1 MDNRYARQIQ
11 VKEIG
16 LTGQQSLSNA
26 NVVVIGMGGL
36 GCHIAT
42 LLAGAGIGKLRVLD
56 HDRVSLS
63 NLHRQTLYR
72 ESDIGQLKVR
82 IAQTQ
87 LQALNKDISV
97 QATAE
102 RLAPGNVQSICD
114 GADLVIDAAD
124 NFAVSYLLSDA
135 CMEQQTPLISASVNR
150 TFGYVGLFCNGAPSL
165 RAVFPKIPNETTSC
179 DTVGVTGPSVAI
191 IAGIQ
196 SQEAIKL
203 LIGKPSLSGKL
214 LYFDMWN
221 YSLQTIDISG
231 AKEPQHSRIKLI
243 DANSISN
250 ADYVIDV
257 RTHDEIHKS
266 PQSFNVDLHRPLEEL
281 IENHGNLSEKRIVIA
296 CVSGQRAM
304 LAAQTLISN
313 AYQEVSVV
321 LPTTSAG

>member
-1 MDNRYARQIQ
+1 MNTRYARQIQ
-11 VKEIG
+11 VSEIG
-16 LTGQQSLSNA
+16 LEGQQSLCDA

-42 LLAGAGIGKLRVLD
+42 LLAGAGIGKLRILD
-56 HDRVSLS
+56 HDHISLS

-72 ESDIGQLKVR
+72 ESDIGQLKVNV
-82 IAQTQ
+82 AQTQ
-87 LQALNKDISV
+87 LQALNKGITV
-97 QATAE
+97 QAFAE
-102 RLAPGNVQSICD
+102 RLAPNNVESICD
-114 GADLVIDAAD
+114 RVDLVIDAAD

-150 TFGYVGLFCNGAPSL
+150 TFGYVGQFCNGAPSL
-165 RAVFPKIPNETTSC
+165 RAVFPKIPNEHTSC

-203 LIGKPSLSGKL
+203 LIGKPSLAGKL

-221 YSLQTIDISG
+221 YSLQAIDISG
-231 AKEPQHSRIKLI
+231 AKEPQHSGIKLI
-243 DANSISN
+243 DANSITST
-250 ADYVIDV
+250 DYVIDV
-257 RTHDEIHKS
+257 RTQEEVHQS
-266 PQSFNVDLHRPLEEL
+266 PQSFTVDLHRPLDEL
-281 IENHGNLSEKRIVIA
+281 IENQGNLSEKPIVIA

-313 AYQEVSVV
+313 GYQEISVV